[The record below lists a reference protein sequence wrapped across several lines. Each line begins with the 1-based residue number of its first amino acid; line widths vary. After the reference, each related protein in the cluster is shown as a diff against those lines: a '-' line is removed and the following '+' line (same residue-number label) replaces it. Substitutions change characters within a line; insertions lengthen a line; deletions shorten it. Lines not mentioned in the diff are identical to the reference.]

1 MNLEIKIDDELTAR
15 IVVNS
20 LKEDCVILANSIREY
35 RREKEL
41 SNADV
46 EDLRDDERTL
56 TALKEV
62 LKYYTV
68 AREYEEFVKEL

>member
-1 MNLEIKIDDELTAR
+1 MNLEIKIDDELATR

-20 LKEDCVILANSIREY
+20 LKEDCVILTNSIREY

-46 EDLRDDERTL
+46 EELRDNERAL
-56 TALKEV
+56 TAIKEV
-62 LKYYTV
+62 LRYYTT
-68 AREYEEFVKEL
+68 AREYEEFVREL

>member
-1 MNLEIKIDDELTAR
+1 MNLEIKIDDELAAR

-20 LKEDCVILANSIREY
+20 LKEDCVILSKAIREY
-35 RREKEL
+35 RHENEL
-41 SNADV
+41 SNADI
-46 EDLRDDERTL
+46 EDLRDNERAL

-68 AREYEEFVKEL
+68 APEYEKFVREL